1 LSFEEGGQLVGWRP
15 VLAAGLRVAEERAA
29 QLPVMRWREAASSWV
44 ASSGSRPVRWP
55 VALARSHAWTSASV
69 VRTQMNVLPGTE
81 PQRLSDHEVTVPM
94 VMVRSADLPV
104 LLSGSYYWLTGPGSP
119 EAPSP
124 AGGDLVTQFPG
135 MLAAMQLSG

>member
-1 LSFEEGGQLVGWRP
+1 
-15 VLAAGLRVAEERAA
+15 LRVAEERAA

-94 VMVRSADLPV
+94 VMSAPLIWRSC
-104 LLSGSYYWLTGPGSP
+104 SGSYYWLTGPGSP

-124 AGGDLVTQFPG
+124 AGRDLVTQFPG